1 MADAVAILDRG
12 RIVRSGTTDRLR
24 DEVKQIVLPADSLAA
39 APRPEGLLDVR
50 RHDDRV
56 AIITDQAGSYL
67 EQLSAVGIDHNV
79 VDLSLDEIFEAYVI
93 GRAHDWPEHSQSVLA
108 SA

>member
-1 MADAVAILDRG
+1 MKSVSRLCCRPIPWQQLRG
-12 RIVRSGTTDRLR
+12 S
-24 DEVKQIVLPADSLAA
+24 K
-39 APRPEGLLDVR
+39 GLLDVLK

-56 AIITDQAGSYL
+56 AIVTDQAGSYL
-67 EQLSAVGIDHNV
+67 QQLSGVGIDHNV

-93 GRAHDWPEHSQSVLA
+93 GRAHDWPEHSQSALA

>member
-1 MADAVAILDRG
+1 VAILDRG
-12 RIVRSGTTDRLR
+12 KIVRTATTDRLR
-24 DEVKQIVLPADSLAA
+24 DEVKQVVLAFDSLAE
-39 APRPEGLLDVR
+39 APQPVGLLDVR

-56 AIITDQAGSYL
+56 AIITDQAGRYIQ
-67 EQLSAVGIDHNV
+67 QLSVGGIDHNV

-93 GRAHDWPEHSQSVLA
+93 GRAHDWPDHSQSALV